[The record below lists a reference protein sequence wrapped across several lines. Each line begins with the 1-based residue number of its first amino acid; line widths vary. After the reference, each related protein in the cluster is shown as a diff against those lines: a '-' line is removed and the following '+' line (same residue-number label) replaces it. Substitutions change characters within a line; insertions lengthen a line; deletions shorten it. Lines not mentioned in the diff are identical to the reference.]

1 MRRGTAERRPAA
13 TQPSRWLDP
22 VFPFSP
28 PHPLSHGFPASFAGP
43 LLNVPWSIIRTLS
56 VRCLQQ
62 HPVEPRRQPRRD
74 DLHPDESMCGEP
86 AGLPRRDA
94 VIPIQ
99 QRNRSVGERNGQ
111 PGIGRGAANPGKTS
125 SATRKVGSLI
135 AMVSGPFETPF
146 VPRLGCGVCYLSSCA
161 NFAAPFLPSA
171 PKCPSIPVRLYVASF
186 LSGPITATVPFP
198 SVTGFFATGSSR
210 ENAMWCVF
218 FIMAFIFSETFDFS
232 IWAFM
237 STRRASVCQGP
248 ISPPKI
254 LSPIFIIPCPS
265 IEPSPFIP
273 GIDPCP
279 LSPAKDAHGKAKN
292 ARTATRTTG
301 NPFFL
306 ISRSSCRIVVPTQR
320 ARPAGPL
327 TFVRS
332 FRGLYLFPRGRAACA
347 SGTAS
352 HCRIRPAGS
361 ERSPEQQRC
370 GHRKAGR
377 RDNGNYQRPP
387 GRRVGGQTIRI
398 SIPRRYIFRKQ
409 IPLFPSFPV
418 VFPLHP
424 FLLPRSLPAFN
435 RAIPSPGRTATC
447 AGPPPPVRRADG
459 RSASHGTG
467 WPGCG

>member
-1 MRRGTAERRPAA
+1 MGRGTAERRPAA

-62 HPVEPRRQPRRD
+62 HPVEPRRQPRREN
-74 DLHPDESMCGEP
+74 LHPDESMCGEP

-99 QRNRSVGERNGQ
+99 QRNRSVGEKNGQ
-111 PGIGRGAANPGKTS
+111 PGIGRGATNPGKTS
-125 SATRKVGSLI
+125 SATRKVDSLI

-146 VPRLGCGVCYLSSCA
+146 VPHIGCGVCYLSSCA
-161 NFAAPFLPSA
+161 NFVDAFFPPASISTANSYFPGLSRVMSA
-171 PKCPSIPVRLYVASF
+171 PKCPSIPVRMYVASF
-186 LSGPITATVPFP
+186 LSGPMTATVPFP

-254 LSPIFIIPCPS
+254 LSPIFIMPWPS
-265 IEPSPFIP
+265 ILLSPCIP

-279 LSPAKDAHGKAKN
+279 LSPPKDAHGKAKS
-292 ARTATRTTG
+292 ARTATRTAG
-301 NPFFL
+301 NPVFL
-306 ISRSSCRIVVPTQR
+306 IFLSSCRIVCPTEEV
-320 ARPAGPL
+320 GP
-327 TFVRS
+327 
-332 FRGLYLFPRGRAACA
+332 
-347 SGTAS
+347 
-352 HCRIRPAGS
+352 
-361 ERSPEQQRC
+361 
-370 GHRKAGR
+370 
-377 RDNGNYQRPP
+377 
-387 GRRVGGQTIRI
+387 
-398 SIPRRYIFRKQ
+398 
-409 IPLFPSFPV
+409 
-418 VFPLHP
+418 
-424 FLLPRSLPAFN
+424 
-435 RAIPSPGRTATC
+435 
-447 AGPPPPVRRADG
+447 
-459 RSASHGTG
+459 
-467 WPGCG
+467 